1 MVALNMYE
9 VRRCVAWIW
18 RRGLGLSKEKQVACE
33 VTVKLNITAI
43 LFHP

>member
-18 RRGLGLSKEKQVACE
+18 RRGLGLSKDLRK
-33 VTVKLNITAI
+33 TGGM
-43 LFHP
+43 